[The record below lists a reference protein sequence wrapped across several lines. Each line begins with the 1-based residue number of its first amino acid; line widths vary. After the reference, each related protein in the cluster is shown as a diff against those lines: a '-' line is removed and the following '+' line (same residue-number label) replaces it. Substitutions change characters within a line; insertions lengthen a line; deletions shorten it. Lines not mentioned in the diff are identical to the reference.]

1 MFFFNWKTAIKKI
14 FNIINLYNPHIA
26 HPMFLRFLSFSMWNT
41 RSQQL
46 YVYIHIYNSTIRSI
60 EWRLLSSQVTITGFD
75 LSSYRQSLIR
85 WNHAISVMYGQ
96 CKELGPERCLMV
108 PYEQLVLHPRQWMK
122 KILNYLDV
130 PWNESVMHHE
140 EFINKP
146 GGVPLSK

>member
-1 MFFFNWKTAIKKI
+1 MQLRYVDCFER
-14 FNIINLYNPHIA
+14 H
-26 HPMFLRFLSFSMWNT
+26 FLFP
-41 RSQQL
+41 
-46 YVYIHIYNSTIRSI
+46 
-60 EWRLLSSQVTITGFD
+60 QVTITGFD

-122 KILNYLDV
+122 KILNFLDV